1 MKSFSI
7 LFLLVLASVVQ
18 SAANGPNYFANRQYF
33 EIKVYHASTTDQ
45 VNQIKTYLTQVLA
58 PAMRRHGV
66 KNVGVFEAIAND
78 TATDKRVFLF
88 APYSSFEDVGKLP
101 AKLNSDKAYQEA
113 GKDFLGATY
122 DKAPMARIESIIL
135 YAFEFMPQAAKPS
148 LTGNLSDRVY
158 ELRSYESATQNLHVN
173 KVQMFN
179 QGGEI
184 TLFKRLGFNAVFYGS
199 VVVGSKMPN
208 LMYMTSFDNMQSRTD
223 HWKSFVDDPEWKKLS
238 SMAEYK
244 NNVSHIDIYMLR
256 PIEGSDF

>member
-1 MKSFSI
+1 MKK
-7 LFLLVLASVVQ
+7 LLLITIVFMSVVSFTAQ
-18 SAANGPNYFANRQYF
+18 AQKNARQYF
-33 EIKVYHASTTDQ
+33 EIKVYHANNGDQ
-45 VNQIKTYLTQVLA
+45 VNQIKTFLQQSLL
-58 PAMRRHGV
+58 PALHRNGA
-66 KNVGVFEAIAND
+66 KNVGLFEAIAND
-78 TATDKRVFLF
+78 TAADKKLFVFIPH
-88 APYSSFEDVGKLP
+88 ASFQDI
-101 AKLNSDKAYQEA
+101 AKLSDKMNSDKGLQTS
-113 GKDFLGATY
+113 GKDFLAAAY
-122 DKAPMARIESIIL
+122 DKAPISRVETIL
-135 YAFEFMPQAAKPS
+135 LQAFEYMPQAAKPS

-179 QGGEI
+179 QGGEV
-184 TLFKRLGFNAVFYGS
+184 TLFKRLGFNAVFYAS

-223 HWKSFVDDPEWKKLS
+223 HWKTFVDDPEWKKLS